1 MKAHTLILLI
11 SIITLYT
18 TQLFA
23 QDVGGKTLISQSRT
37 TSANIG
43 KSDITIK
50 YHSPSVNGRKIFG
63 GIVPFNFVVDGKEYP
78 WRAGSNQRTTIEF
91 SHDVRINGKELKAGT
106 YGFVVLVDKE
116 EWILIFSSGKT
127 WGAFNYD
134 KSNDVL
140 RVPVKPQK
148 TSFQEWLSYEFTNP
162 KSESVDIQLRW
173 EETVVSFNVSTD
185 ALSNIISNLSDKE
198 KKEAKDYQE
207 LAIRTLEQNSNKKEK
222 ALDYLEQ
229 SYLLLDSIENE
240 DYKQAFTFNY
250 EVLKGELL
258 LDMGNKKEGQSLID
272 NALESA
278 EGFNIYYYALRKY
291 TVQGKHKEAFKIL
304 SSQIKKHPDNY
315 PNYLALGE
323 YYLKEKN
330 QEKATENFKKAYKLT
345 VEQNKIK
352 AQNYYRYMY
361 LQNKLILEN
370 NSN

>member
-1 MKAHTLILLI
+1 MKLYLIIFLF
-11 SIITLYT
+11 SFITSYT
-18 TQLFA
+18 THLSA
-23 QDVGGKTLISQSRT
+23 QDVGGRTLVSQSRT

-43 KSDITIK
+43 KADITIK

-63 GIVPFNFVVDGKEYP
+63 GIVPFDFVVDGKEYP

-91 SHDVRINGKELKAGT
+91 SHDVKINGQALKAGS
-106 YGFVVLVDKE
+106 YGFVALVDKD

-134 KSNDVL
+134 KENDVL
-140 RVPVKPQK
+140 RVPVKTQK
-148 TSFQEWLSYEFTNP
+148 VSFQEWLSYEFTNP
-162 KSESVDIQLRW
+162 TSESVDVQLRW
-173 EETVVSFNVSTD
+173 EETAVSFNIATD
-185 ALSNIISNLSDKE
+185 ALHNIISDLTAKE
-198 KKEAKDYQE
+198 KKETRDYQE
-207 LAIRTLEQNSNKKEK
+207 LAIRTLEQNSNEHKK

-229 SYLLLDSIENE
+229 SYTLLDSIENE

-250 EVLKGELL
+250 KVLKGELL
-258 LDMGNKKEGQSLID
+258 RDMGNKKEGQKLID
-272 NALESA
+272 EALENA
-278 EGFNIYYYALRKY
+278 KGFNIYYYALRKY

-304 SSQIKKHPDNY
+304 SSQIEKHPDNY

-330 QEKATENFKKAYKLT
+330 QEKATENFKKAYELT

-361 LQNKLILEN
+361 LQNKLVLER